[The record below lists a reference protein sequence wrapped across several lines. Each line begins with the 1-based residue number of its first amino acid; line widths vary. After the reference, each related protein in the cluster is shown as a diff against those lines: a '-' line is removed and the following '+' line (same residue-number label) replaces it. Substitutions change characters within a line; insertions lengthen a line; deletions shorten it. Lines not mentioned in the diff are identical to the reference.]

1 MTSGRA
7 ALRRR
12 ITERQVQDAIVARL
26 RWHGWV
32 VRELS
37 QPAPVHGELI
47 GVPDVIAWKMGHTLM
62 IECKRPGGR
71 ARPSQVQFADE
82 IAQHERLTLMLV
94 LVDDV
99 DEFADFLHKHEAGA
113 NIVTVREGR

>member
-1 MTSGRA
+1 MTSSRTA
-7 ALRRR
+7 VRKR
-12 ITERQVQDAIVARL
+12 ITERNVQGAVVDRL

-37 QPAPVHGELI
+37 QPVPVHGELI
-47 GVPDVIAWKMGHTLM
+47 GVPDVIAWKMGVTLL

-82 IAQHERLTLMLV
+82 IEPHLRLSLNYV

-99 DEFADFLHKHEAGA
+99 DNFGEWLHDVECMAG
-113 NIVTVREGR
+113 IVTVREER

>member
-1 MTSGRA
+1 MKAS
-7 ALRRR
+7 
-12 ITERQVQDAIVARL
+12 ERNIQDAIVGRL
-26 RWHGWV
+26 RWRGWM

-37 QPAPVHGELI
+37 QPRAVSGELV
-47 GVPDVIAWKMGHTLM
+47 GVPDVIAWKMGVTLL

-82 IAQHERLTLMLV
+82 IEPHLRLSLNYV

-99 DEFADFLHKHEAGA
+99 DEFGEWLHDVECMAG
-113 NIVTVREGR
+113 IVTVREER